1 METIKQNFLGLSL
14 IVFDLGLALHN
25 AFMLIQI
32 H

>member
-1 METIKQNFLGLSL
+1 MGTIKQNFAGLAL
-14 IVFDLGLALHN
+14 VVLDLALALHN